1 MKLNQVQGRYLA
13 TRQQLEQVRHPV
25 SIENF
30 TAEVESTRTQVG
42 TMLDQLQQEFLAM
55 HEVVETSQALSEEIA
70 GLVENDVQMRSL
82 LEKMNRKLDG
92 LMSTLGNA

>member
-1 MKLNQVQGRYLA
+1 
-13 TRQQLEQVRHPV
+13 
-25 SIENF
+25 
-30 TAEVESTRTQVG
+30 
-42 TMLDQLQQEFLAM
+42 MLDQLEQEFLAM

-92 LMSTLGNA
+92 FMSTLGNA